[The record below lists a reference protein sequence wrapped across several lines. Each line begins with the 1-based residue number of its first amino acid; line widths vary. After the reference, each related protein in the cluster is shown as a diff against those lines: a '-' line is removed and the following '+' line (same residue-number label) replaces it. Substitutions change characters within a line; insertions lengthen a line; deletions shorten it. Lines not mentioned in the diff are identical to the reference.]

1 MIAGL
6 VLVVLEL
13 QQTRELVRA
22 QLAGESW
29 NLAYTRYTS
38 LSGESPMA
46 VLAKACD
53 AKEEL
58 TTEDMLVIH
67 NVFFQYLG
75 TALRSKDIES
85 IGNFSTARWKT
96 VFDSTV
102 GAIYSI
108 PYGAN
113 WLDQRASRVMDQEMF
128 DYYDKSFNKQIAPD
142 CSIFV
147 DSFRK

>member
-1 MIAGL
+1 
-6 VLVVLEL
+6 
-13 QQTRELVRA
+13 
-22 QLAGESW
+22 
-29 NLAYTRYTS
+29 
-38 LSGESPMA
+38 MA

-75 TALRSKDIES
+75 TALRSKDIET

-113 WLDQRASRVMDQEMF
+113 WLDQRASSLMDKEMF
-128 DYYDKSFNKQIAPD
+128 DYYAKSLKKHVEPD
-142 CSIFV
+142 CSIFIE
-147 DSFRK
+147 SFRK